1 MESAEERIQERL
13 RNYLKRDGIGIRK
26 AVLKLFL
33 SDGAYTTEDVF
44 TYLAKEGFDVS
55 YRGVSAMVGLM
66 NTRLG
71 ILSIDDTITPA
82 WADPLFTE
90 PAGRAKAFKE
100 QASAR
105 DASYSERKPHGS
117 YSARHRR
124 HPRHR
129 PLDLRSPEGRRLQ
142 RRGRLFRQR

>member
-33 SDGAYTTEDVF
+33 SDSSFTTEDIF
-44 TYLAKEGFDVS
+44 TYLEKEGFNVS

-71 ILSIDDTITPA
+71 ILSIDVSGDHNVYSLKNDHKTIVKSV
-82 WADPLFTE
+82 LE
-90 PAGRAKAFKE
+90 N
-100 QASAR
+100 
-105 DASYSERKPHGS
+105 Y
-117 YSARHRR
+117 
-124 HPRHR
+124 
-129 PLDLRSPEGRRLQ
+129 
-142 RRGRLFRQR
+142 

>member
-33 SDGAYTTEDVF
+33 NEGSYTTEDVF
-44 TYLAKEGFDVS
+44 TYLDKEGFDVS

-71 ILSIDDTITPA
+71 ILSIDVSGDHNVYSLKN
-82 WADPLFTE
+82 DH
-90 PAGRAKAFKE
+90 K
-100 QASAR
+100 SAVK
-105 DASYSERKPHGS
+105 SVLENY
-117 YSARHRR
+117 
-124 HPRHR
+124 
-129 PLDLRSPEGRRLQ
+129 
-142 RRGRLFRQR
+142 

>member
-33 SDGAYTTEDVF
+33 SDSSFTTEDIF
-44 TYLAKEGFDVS
+44 THLEKEGFDVS

-71 ILSIDDTITPA
+71 ILSIDVSGDHNV
-82 WADPLFTE
+82 
-90 PAGRAKAFKE
+90 
-100 QASAR
+100 
-105 DASYSERKPHGS
+105 YSLKNDHKMIVKSVLEN
-117 YSARHRR
+117 Y
-124 HPRHR
+124 
-129 PLDLRSPEGRRLQ
+129 
-142 RRGRLFRQR
+142 

>member
-33 SDGAYTTEDVF
+33 NDGSYTTEDVF
-44 TYLAKEGFDVS
+44 TYLDKEGFDVS

-71 ILSIDDTITPA
+71 ILSIDVSGDHNVYSLKN
-82 WADPLFTE
+82 DH
-90 PAGRAKAFKE
+90 K
-100 QASAR
+100 SAVK
-105 DASYSERKPHGS
+105 SVLENY
-117 YSARHRR
+117 
-124 HPRHR
+124 
-129 PLDLRSPEGRRLQ
+129 
-142 RRGRLFRQR
+142 

>member
-44 TYLAKEGFDVS
+44 AYLAKEGFDVS

-71 ILSIDDTITPA
+71 ILSIDVSGDHNV
-82 WADPLFTE
+82 
-90 PAGRAKAFKE
+90 
-100 QASAR
+100 
-105 DASYSERKPHGS
+105 YSLKGDHKGVVRS
-117 YSARHRR
+117 V
-124 HPRHR
+124 
-129 PLDLRSPEGRRLQ
+129 LDNY
-142 RRGRLFRQR
+142 

>member
-33 SDGAYTTEDVF
+33 SDSSFTTEDIF
-44 TYLAKEGFDVS
+44 TYLEKEGFNVS

-71 ILSIDDTITPA
+71 ILSIDVSGDHNV
-82 WADPLFTE
+82 
-90 PAGRAKAFKE
+90 
-100 QASAR
+100 
-105 DASYSERKPHGS
+105 YSLKNDHKMIVKSVLEN
-117 YSARHRR
+117 Y
-124 HPRHR
+124 
-129 PLDLRSPEGRRLQ
+129 
-142 RRGRLFRQR
+142 

>member
-33 SDGAYTTEDVF
+33 SDQSYTTEDVYS
-44 TYLAKEGFDVS
+44 YLEGEGFEVS

-71 ILSIDDTITPA
+71 ILSIDVSGDHNVYSLKS
-82 WADPLFTE
+82 DH
-90 PAGRAKAFKE
+90 K
-100 QASAR
+100 SAV
-105 DASYSERKPHGS
+105 
-117 YSARHRR
+117 
-124 HPRHR
+124 
-129 PLDLRSPEGRRLQ
+129 RSVLENY
-142 RRGRLFRQR
+142 